1 MSATSSADGPKRTM
15 RRDEETT
22 KFWAKIKRYYSDE
35 NFPKDTDKIQAVLTF
50 LVKKF
55 NEESRHSSKVKQD
68 IFAELEPLVTEGLR
82 IMDKIEANQRSSHGQ
97 GVTGYL
103 DRVQTVL
110 ESRYH

>member
-1 MSATSSADGPKRTM
+1 MSAASSTDSPKRTM
-15 RRDEETT
+15 RRDDETT
-22 KFWAKIKRYYSDE
+22 KFWAKIKRYHGDE

-50 LVKKF
+50 LIKKF
-55 NEESRHSSKVKQD
+55 NEEPRLSSTVKQD
-68 IFAELEPLVTEGLR
+68 LFAELEPLVAEGLR
-82 IMDKIEANQRSSHGQ
+82 IMDEAEANQRSSRGQ